1 MPDRL
6 NDFYSRFDKDNDTTP
21 AYTPVPDDA
30 PPPFVITEHEVRC
43 LFKSQ
48 KENKAAGPDNIKPRF
63 LKLCCNE
70 IAPVFTFVFNWS
82 LKLSI
87 VPSCFKFSNITPVP
101 KKQTPLSLNDYRPV
115 ALTSCIMKCFEKLVL
130 KFIATLLPPEFD
142 SFQFAYRE
150 KRSTDDA
157 IAINVHEILNHAE
170 QRNSYSRV
178 LFIDYSSAFNT
189 IIPCKLYDK
198 LLTQLNFPLSICNWI
213 LNFLLNRPQIVKIG
227 SIKSSILIL
236 NTGTPQGCP
245 ISPKLYSLFTFDCKA
260 ILPGNHVFKFADDTT
275 VTGLIRDNDET
286 NYRLEIDGITDWCDS
301 NNLFL
306 NVSKTKEMIIDFRRN
321 KSTYEP
327 IVIDETEVEQID
339 VFKFLGIY
347 ITNDLTWHFNCTE
360 LLKKARQ
367 RLYFLR
373 VLSSFKMNKDILVNF
388 YSCIIESIIT
398 SNILVWFG
406 RATKRD
412 IDLLTA
418 VIKSAEKIILT
429 RLPTLKDIYFKR
441 LAKKTNLILKNNDH
455 PAYDYFQ
462 LLPSGKRY
470 RHFKGNK
477 RFVNSTFPQAVRFLN
492 SKL

>member
-1 MPDRL
+1 
-6 NDFYSRFDKDNDTTP
+6 
-21 AYTPVPDDA
+21 
-30 PPPFVITEHEVRC
+30 
-43 LFKSQ
+43 
-48 KENKAAGPDNIKPRF
+48 
-63 LKLCCNE
+63 
-70 IAPVFTFVFNWS
+70 
-82 LKLSI
+82 
-87 VPSCFKFSNITPVP
+87 
-101 KKQTPLSLNDYRPV
+101 
-115 ALTSCIMKCFEKLVL
+115 MKCFEKLVL

-321 KSTYEP
+321 KPFYEP
-327 IVIDETEVEQID
+327 IIIDETEVEQID

-373 VLSSFKMNKDILVNF
+373 VLSSFKVNKDILVNF

-429 RLPTLKDIYFKR
+429 KLPTLKDIYFKR

-455 PAYDYFQ
+455 PAHGYFD